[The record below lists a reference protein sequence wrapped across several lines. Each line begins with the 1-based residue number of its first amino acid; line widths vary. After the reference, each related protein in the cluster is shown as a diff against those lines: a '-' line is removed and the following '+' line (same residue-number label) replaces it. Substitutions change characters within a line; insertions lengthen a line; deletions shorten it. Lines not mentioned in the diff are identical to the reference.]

1 MRTVFY
7 FVCRALLLLLKILVF
22 CSRYPGTILTVVLG
36 LLWWLNPP
44 AVVSILNANLEMISW
59 VAKALPSDLGGVML
73 DGLVKLMKALG
84 KGANL
89 VSSFLP
95 PTFGPHTEATIRI
108 VIETLLLVAETRV
121 IRWTY
126 NIVWF
131 LTWPFFKKAPAA
143 PAPVVQ
149 ITRPE
154 QPGQVR
160 LRRIK

>member
-1 MRTVFY
+1 MRILFY
-7 FVCRALLLLLKILVF
+7 FIARALLLLSKALVLF
-22 CSRYPGTILTVVLG
+22 IRYPGTILTLVLG

-84 KGANL
+84 NGANL

-95 PTFGPHTEATIRI
+95 STFGPHTEATIRI

-126 NIVWF
+126 NICWL
-131 LTWPFFKKAPAA
+131 LTWPFHKKASTA

-149 ITRPE
+149 ISRAE
-154 QPGQVR
+154 QPGRAQ
-160 LRRIK
+160 LRRVK